1 MHRKLTQQEYC
12 SGLNTCWKFH
22 WVWLRSEKFLLNEL
36 DFYLE
41 ERGLEW
47 KKVSSPPFDLKTN
60 STTVRQ
66 LIEHLLKVSLN
77 LDAIWEH
84 FIKWAG
90 LLLSKKKKKTGNSEI
105 HSVRLEN
112 FLNRSP
118 TVNKT
123 SAESFMK
130 FGCDLRNFY

>member
-1 MHRKLTQQEYC
+1 M
-12 SGLNTCWKFH
+12 
-22 WVWLRSEKFLLNEL
+22 RSENILLNEL
-36 DFYLE
+36 DFYL
-41 ERGLEW
+41 
-47 KKVSSPPFDLKTN
+47 V
-60 STTVRQ
+60 
-66 LIEHLLKVSLN
+66 
-77 LDAIWEH
+77 
-84 FIKWAG
+84 
-90 LLLSKKKKKTGNSEI
+90 KKKKKTGNSEI